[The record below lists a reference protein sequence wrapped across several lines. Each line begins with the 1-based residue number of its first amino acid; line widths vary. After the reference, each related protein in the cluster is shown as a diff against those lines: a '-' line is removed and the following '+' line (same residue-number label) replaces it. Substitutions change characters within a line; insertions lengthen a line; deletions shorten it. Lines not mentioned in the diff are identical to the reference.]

1 MWDLCAVQSY
11 CIAAKCGLQQ
21 GLDIRMAESESGQW
35 RIQKIVLR
43 GRRGSGGCAPSGGA
57 EAELPAG
64 GFGHSPPEAGVL
76 IHSA

>member
-1 MWDLCAVQSY
+1 
-11 CIAAKCGLQQ
+11 
-21 GLDIRMAESESGQW
+21 MAESESGQW